1 MLTFIKMKKEIFEN
15 IEIPEG
21 INVDVIE
28 NEIKVKGPEGEL
40 SRKFDPGKAKI
51 ELKENQIIIGHK
63 KASKNE
69 KKRINTIVAHIKNM
83 FKGVTTKFE
92 YKLKIC
98 YGHFPFTVKQ
108 EGNKVIIKNF
118 LGEKVE
124 RVVNLPEGIE
134 IQINKD
140 IITIKAIDK
149 ELAGQASANFET
161 ATKIKGRDK
170 RKFQDGIYIIEKDGK
185 KM

>member
-1 MLTFIKMKKEIFEN
+1 MKKEIFEN

-21 INVDVIE
+21 VNIE
-28 NEIKVKGPEGEL
+28 VVGNELKVKGPEGEI

-51 ELKENQIIIGHK
+51 ELKENKIVIGHK
-63 KASKNE
+63 SASKNE

-98 YGHFPFTVKQ
+98 YGHFPFTLKQ
-108 EGNKVIIKNF
+108 DGNKVIVKNF
-118 LGEKVE
+118 LGEKVD
-124 RVVNLPEGIE
+124 RIVNLPEGIE
-134 IQINKD
+134 IQITKD
-140 IITIKAIDK
+140 IITIKSVDK

-170 RKFQDGIYIIEKDGK
+170 RKFQDGVYITEKDGK
-185 KM
+185 KI